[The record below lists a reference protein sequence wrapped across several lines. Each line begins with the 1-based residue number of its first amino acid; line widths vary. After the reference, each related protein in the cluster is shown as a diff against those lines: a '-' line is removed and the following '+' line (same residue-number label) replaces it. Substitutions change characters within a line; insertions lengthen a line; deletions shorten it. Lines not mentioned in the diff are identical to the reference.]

1 MLGRIVKFVYVPSN
15 PRIRARNRRSLFAST
30 LRAFVTAAVLSVL
43 FIPQPARSRSASTAD
58 ERASAELA
66 AMGKRGQVIAVARQ
80 QTLAILQS
88 ENSCSAWFRE
98 IEPDSAEVFR
108 SLHYEITEH
117 ERAFIFHMKDGQGG
131 GPFKHP
137 WAARSTQNAGQN
149 STVGLNSGG
158 PFFNASSPVLEVDSK
173 TTLQW
178 PAGLH
183 RLVIASFLGNSPGA
197 RITTLLHE
205 LGHIVGRIPE
215 DSDSWDGLS
224 SRNTEEVLRHCKRD
238 IRDAASESTYRSSR

>member
-1 MLGRIVKFVYVPSN
+1 MLGQIVKFVYVSTN
-15 PRIRARNRRSLFAST
+15 RRSRARNRRSLFAAT
-30 LRAFVTAAVLSVL
+30 LRAIVAAAVLTVL
-43 FIPQPARSRSASTAD
+43 LIPEPARSQSASTAD
-58 ERASAELA
+58 DPVSAELA

-88 ENSCSAWFRE
+88 ENACSAWFRE
-98 IEPDSAEVFR
+98 TDPDSAEVFR

-117 ERAFIFHMKDGQGG
+117 EPAFIFHLKDGQGG

-158 PFFNASSPVLEVDSK
+158 PFFNASSQVLEVDSK
-173 TTLQW
+173 STLQW
-178 PAGLH
+178 PAGVH

-205 LGHIVGRIPE
+205 LGHIIGRIPA

-224 SRNTEEVLRHCKRD
+224 SRNTEEVLRHCKHD

>member
-1 MLGRIVKFVYVPSN
+1 MLGRIAKFVHVST
-15 PRIRARNRRSLFAST
+15 NRRSGARNCRTLFAPMRGSIV
-30 LRAFVTAAVLSVL
+30 AAAVLSVL
-43 FIPQPARSRSASTAD
+43 LVAQPARSQSAAAVD
-58 ERASAELA
+58 DAVSAELA

-88 ENSCSAWFRE
+88 ENACSEWFRE
-98 IEPDSAEVFR
+98 TDPDSAEVFR

-117 ERAFIFHMKDGQGG
+117 EPAFIFHMKDGQGG

-158 PFFNASSPVLEVDSK
+158 PFFNVSSPVLEVDSK
-173 TTLQW
+173 TAMQW

-197 RITTLLHE
+197 RIVTLLHE

-224 SRNTEEVLRHCKRD
+224 SRNTEEVLRHCKHD